1 MSSQHSLEEVT
12 PKSDAQLFL
21 DPTGGEGRLPMI
33 EAGYWTDDQSIFPND
48 GRLALNGEAEGDV
61 GVRQV
66 LISEA

>member
-1 MSSQHSLEEVT
+1 LAGLEVIDQELRRG
-12 PKSDAQLFL
+12 K
-21 DPTGGEGRLPMI
+21 GHLPMI

-61 GVRQV
+61 SGVSASGLPGEQPALD